1 VQGDHAERI
10 VTLLQAQGMKVK
22 RAGG

>member
-10 VTLLQAQGMKVK
+10 VTLLAEAGLRVK